1 MFISFPRLGKFS
13 AIISSNKFSASF
25 SHSSLGP
32 LWCKSY
38 SAWYC
43 PIGPLRN
50 FHFLKFFSFSC
61 FVLGEL
67 YYLVLQITNPFF
79 APSSLLLNP
88 CGIFF
93 SAATLYS
100 GGLSQLVCRSF
111 SEGIDQYVAVA
122 SLPQWEE
129 VSLGSSYFAVLNCLQ
144 GLTVRNVSLLAK
156 LQIRCLLF
164 LIRKWKCPSQLT
176 KMSPEHKL
184 HESVSLDFLVIT
196 TSPASSTVGTP
207 GKLSA
212 NIYWMN

>member
-93 SAATLYS
+93 GAATLYS

-129 VSLGSSYFAVLNCLQ
+129 VSCEGHFHFLIRNSKHLICNLANRLTF
-144 GLTVRNVSLLAK
+144 LTVRPWRQFKTAK
-156 LQIRCLLF
+156 
-164 LIRKWKCPSQLT
+164 
-176 KMSPEHKL
+176 
-184 HESVSLDFLVIT
+184 
-196 TSPASSTVGTP
+196 
-207 GKLSA
+207 
-212 NIYWMN
+212 